1 MFVTLTWLGHA
12 TWLVKNGKTSILV
25 DPFLDQSPV
34 APVKAADVNPDFILV
49 SHGHQ
54 DHIAD
59 CAAIA
64 ARTGAQV
71 ITNYEISLWLEG
83 KHGVRHTTGMNIG
96 GNFRTSFGNV
106 KMVPALHS
114 SSLPDGSYGGNPA
127 GFVVTIADKKIYFAC
142 DTALFSDM
150 KLIGSQGLDLA
161 VFPIG
166 DLFTMG
172 IDDSVA
178 ATRLVEPLNVAPS
191 HYNTW
196 PPIQQD
202 VPKWAERI
210 RRETTANPFT
220 PRPGESFQI

>member
-12 TWLVKNGKTSILV
+12 TWLVKSGETSILV

-34 APVKAADVNPDFILV
+34 APVKSADLNPDFILV

-59 CAAIA
+59 CPAIA
-64 ARTGAQV
+64 GRTGAQV
-71 ITNYEISLWLEG
+71 VTNYEISLWLES
-83 KHGVRHTTGMNIG
+83 KHGVRNTIGMNIG
-96 GNFRTSFGNV
+96 GNFRTPFGNV

-114 SSLPDGSYGGNPA
+114 SSLPDGSSGGNPA

-202 VPKWAERI
+202 VAKWAERI

-220 PRPGESFQI
+220 PQPGESFQI

>member
-1 MFVTLTWLGHA
+1 MFVNLTWLGHA
-12 TWLVKNGKTSILV
+12 TWLVESGETSILV

-34 APVKAADVNPDFILV
+34 APLKAADVNPDYILV

-64 ARTGAQV
+64 GRTGAHV
-71 ITNYEISLWLEG
+71 VTNYEISLWLE
-83 KHGVRHTTGMNIG
+83 KVHGVRNATGMNIG
-96 GNFRTSFGNV
+96 GNFRVPFGNIR
-106 KMVPALHS
+106 MVPAWHS
-114 SSLPDGSYGGNPA
+114 SGLPDGSYGGNPA
-127 GFVVTIADKKIYFAC
+127 GFVVTIADKKIYFAG

-161 VFPIG
+161 ILPIG

-202 VPKWAERI
+202 ADKWAERI
-210 RRETTANPFT
+210 RRETTARPFT
-220 PRPGESFQI
+220 PLPGESFQI